1 MSSSGRK
8 SVLTS
13 LNPLFN
19 SDNAH
24 FPLTTDTFTKYV
36 REDLTSSS
44 EMFVTLHYDSRSM
57 GHSLL
62 SSHRKPTSAEIST
75 DSPDHKP
82 KGNRKN
88 IYNLVAESNKFIVE
102 GKENNNYPSPA
113 HRYTVN
119 FSKLCS
125 SQVGAEHMD
134 YYDFEYRDSGACF
147 YRNSIFSCGDQH
159 QNWFGIIPN
168 DGAVAISLAKTSVY
182 FKPNYSTSLSEGKQL
197 NSNAANIFCKESSC
211 DKNLPTFEKQTESK
225 NRGENLSYLPA
236 WLVIVRREQGSDLRG
251 CVINKSLIENN
262 KSISSL
268 IINEPNMNNP
278 TINTSNNSLPTN
290 LITTNITNDN
300 SPITEISLKTSLS
313 TTKSISLSSMNTTT
327 TTKTTTTTTSILN
340 NSQLIM
346 MKKKSAKKNSTKLND
361 TLLNITDEQLV
372 LQYLIKNEN
381 IMDYL
386 KPGVPDR
393 IVYEKL
399 LKLDEMEVSGYLLMI
414 RSIH

>member
-1 MSSSGRK
+1 
-8 SVLTS
+8 
-13 LNPLFN
+13 
-19 SDNAH
+19 
-24 FPLTTDTFTKYV
+24 
-36 REDLTSSS
+36 
-44 EMFVTLHYDSRSM
+44 
-57 GHSLL
+57 
-62 SSHRKPTSAEIST
+62 
-75 DSPDHKP
+75 
-82 KGNRKN
+82 
-88 IYNLVAESNKFIVE
+88 
-102 GKENNNYPSPA
+102 
-113 HRYTVN
+113 
-119 FSKLCS
+119 
-125 SQVGAEHMD
+125 
-134 YYDFEYRDSGACF
+134 
-147 YRNSIFSCGDQH
+147 
-159 QNWFGIIPN
+159 
-168 DGAVAISLAKTSVY
+168 
-182 FKPNYSTSLSEGKQL
+182 
-197 NSNAANIFCKESSC
+197 
-211 DKNLPTFEKQTESK
+211 
-225 NRGENLSYLPA
+225 
-236 WLVIVRREQGSDLRG
+236 
-251 CVINKSLIENN
+251 
-262 KSISSL
+262 
-268 IINEPNMNNP
+268 MNNP

-346 MKKKSAKKNSTKLND
+346 MKKKSAKKNSTKSND

>member
-1 MSSSGRK
+1 
-8 SVLTS
+8 
-13 LNPLFN
+13 
-19 SDNAH
+19 
-24 FPLTTDTFTKYV
+24 
-36 REDLTSSS
+36 
-44 EMFVTLHYDSRSM
+44 
-57 GHSLL
+57 
-62 SSHRKPTSAEIST
+62 
-75 DSPDHKP
+75 
-82 KGNRKN
+82 
-88 IYNLVAESNKFIVE
+88 
-102 GKENNNYPSPA
+102 
-113 HRYTVN
+113 
-119 FSKLCS
+119 
-125 SQVGAEHMD
+125 
-134 YYDFEYRDSGACF
+134 
-147 YRNSIFSCGDQH
+147 
-159 QNWFGIIPN
+159 
-168 DGAVAISLAKTSVY
+168 
-182 FKPNYSTSLSEGKQL
+182 
-197 NSNAANIFCKESSC
+197 
-211 DKNLPTFEKQTESK
+211 
-225 NRGENLSYLPA
+225 
-236 WLVIVRREQGSDLRG
+236 
-251 CVINKSLIENN
+251 
-262 KSISSL
+262 
-268 IINEPNMNNP
+268 MNNP

>member
-1 MSSSGRK
+1 
-8 SVLTS
+8 
-13 LNPLFN
+13 
-19 SDNAH
+19 
-24 FPLTTDTFTKYV
+24 
-36 REDLTSSS
+36 
-44 EMFVTLHYDSRSM
+44 
-57 GHSLL
+57 
-62 SSHRKPTSAEIST
+62 
-75 DSPDHKP
+75 
-82 KGNRKN
+82 
-88 IYNLVAESNKFIVE
+88 
-102 GKENNNYPSPA
+102 
-113 HRYTVN
+113 
-119 FSKLCS
+119 
-125 SQVGAEHMD
+125 
-134 YYDFEYRDSGACF
+134 
-147 YRNSIFSCGDQH
+147 
-159 QNWFGIIPN
+159 
-168 DGAVAISLAKTSVY
+168 
-182 FKPNYSTSLSEGKQL
+182 
-197 NSNAANIFCKESSC
+197 
-211 DKNLPTFEKQTESK
+211 
-225 NRGENLSYLPA
+225 
-236 WLVIVRREQGSDLRG
+236 
-251 CVINKSLIENN
+251 
-262 KSISSL
+262 
-268 IINEPNMNNP
+268 MNNP

-300 SPITEISLKTSLS
+300 SPITEISLRTSLS